1 MSLLCDALFIKKIF
15 LDNEIKKY
23 VFIFLKKGH
32 KNEEHSYKDRYTNVH
47 NIFFMNAPD
56 KKIHCPIKISN
67 KNFNFLHLFY
77 FQNLCQ
83 NFLH

>member
-1 MSLLCDALFIKKIF
+1 MYYLSPKLF
-15 LDNEIKKY
+15 LYNEIKNMY
-23 VFIFLKKGH
+23 LFLKKII
-32 KNEEHSYKDRYTNVH
+32 KNEEHSYKDRTNVH
-47 NIFFMNAPD
+47 NNVFMNAPD

-67 KNFNFLHLFY
+67 KNFNFLQLFY